1 MIYSVW
7 NNREK
12 MYDLYKGPKVAETHS
27 GPPEI
32 ALGDNPVANEVGAR
46 LPANAAFIGTSSEAH
61 GKICSLSGDAG
72 GATISTLIM
81 LAIAIWGVMR

>member
-12 MYDLYKGPKVAETHS
+12 MYDLYKGPKVDQTHS

-32 ALGDNPVANEVGAR
+32 ALGDNPVANDVGAR
-46 LPANAAFIGTSSEAH
+46 LPANATFIGTSVEAH
-61 GKICSLSGDAG
+61 GKICALSDDS
-72 GATISTLIM
+72 GASAISTMAM